1 MSETTAEEDQNQWRF
16 VLAST
21 DGDQKLVASDIE
33 PATQGERL
41 ELLSVVRGLEA
52 LEQPS
57 QVTLLTDSRYV
68 SQGIAH
74 GLSEWRSNDWCW
86 ERFGEL
92 TPVKNLDLWQ
102 RVDRALKFHRVDCRT
117 WRFDSAHTP
126 ADSVPAAVV
135 PLPEPSMPAVK
146 QSQTLAAVRPAKAR
160 LAAARRRDSEQATAP
175 TRSERAAEQSETLVE
190 PRPEQRPGLLAAC
203 RGWLQRASTSVRE
216 LQTKVSL
223 EANRA
228 AGS

>member
-1 MSETTAEEDQNQWRF
+1 MSIRAPHFLLMSETTTEEAQNQWRF
-16 VLAST
+16 VLASA
-21 DGDQKLVASDIE
+21 DGDQKLVASDTE

-41 ELLSVVRGLEA
+41 ELLSVVGGPEA

-102 RVDRALKFHRVDCRT
+102 RVDHALKFHRVDCRT
-117 WRFDSAHTP
+117 WRFDAAHTASETKSSP
-126 ADSVPAAVV
+126 ALATQSEAKLQPSVGD
-135 PLPEPSMPAVK
+135 
-146 QSQTLAAVRPAKAR
+146 RPAQVR
-160 LAAARRRDSEQATAP
+160 LAAARRIDQAHASRP
-175 TRSERAAEQSETLVE
+175 TR
-190 PRPEQRPGLLAAC
+190 
-203 RGWLQRASTSVRE
+203 
-216 LQTKVSL
+216 
-223 EANRA
+223 
-228 AGS
+228 

>member
-1 MSETTAEEDQNQWRF
+1 MSIRAPHFLLMSETTTDADQNQWRF
-16 VLAST
+16 VLASS
-21 DGDQKLVASDIE
+21 DGDQKLVASDTE

-57 QVTLLTDSRYV
+57 EVTLLTDSRYV

-102 RVDRALKFHRVDCRT
+102 RVDQALKFHRVDCRT
-117 WRFDSAHTP
+117 WRFDSAHTTSEDQSSSP
-126 ADSVPAAVV
+126 SGPLADQQPQRTS
-135 PLPEPSMPAVK
+135 EDH
-146 QSQTLAAVRPAKAR
+146 PAKVR
-160 LAAARRRDSEQATAP
+160 WAAARRIDKAQTSRP
-175 TRSERAAEQSETLVE
+175 TRAAFSAEQPQPCAVRQSA
-190 PRPEQRPGLLAAC
+190 RRPGMLAAC
-203 RGWLQRASTSVRE
+203 RSWLAQTAETVRA
-216 LQTKVSL
+216 LQSKVSL
-223 EANRA
+223 ETQ
-228 AGS
+228 